1 MVMSPFDSPN
11 PDEGLITDEEAA
23 LLKSVLNSRV
33 WRLIADMLMG
43 EREAL
48 FRGNSSVTGL
58 EGQPGSNEHLWKVQG
73 AILLIQHLL
82 QQAPRSVIWWRR
94 YMDEQTTTRA
104 ARKKARVKGTE
115 REYTPDPAVAPESPE
130 FDIL

>member
-130 FDIL
+130 FDIP